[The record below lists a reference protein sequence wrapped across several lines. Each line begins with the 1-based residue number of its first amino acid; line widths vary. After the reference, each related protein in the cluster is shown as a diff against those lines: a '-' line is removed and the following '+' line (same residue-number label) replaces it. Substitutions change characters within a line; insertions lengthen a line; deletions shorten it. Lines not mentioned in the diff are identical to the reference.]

1 MDEESTRE
9 VIENLYNFGRWSSEN
24 RIGDAT
30 RSVAE
35 SLGFIGKLTAEK
47 EEGLE
52 EATSQAVQSL
62 RDVGKCAAKNQL
74 KDATSQAVT
83 SLGDVG
89 TSAVEKGLKD
99 VVLQVRDSLEEVEMT
114 AEDNNLTI
122 ATKQKVE
129 SLKRFGETAAGKG
142 EVFEDVTI
150 TMVDYIGDVGKS
162 AAKDGDNDLTERA
175 VESLVYVGKTTVE
188 QKLEGATKEV
198 AHSIGLVGVA
208 AAEKG
213 EVCRDATEHAIE
225 SLQLHQIHITESTG
239 GVEFFKTA
247 TEQTA
252 RSFIGIGIP
261 AIENNL
267 DGVVSGCANCFVGWT
282 RSCNELEIDDLFIE
296 WATSGRYEP
305 LHKFREIC
313 EELRTQTPQQ

>member
-1 MDEESTRE
+1 M
-9 VIENLYNFGRWSSEN
+9 
-24 RIGDAT
+24 
-30 RSVAE
+30 
-35 SLGFIGKLTAEK
+35 
-47 EEGLE
+47 
-52 EATSQAVQSL
+52 
-62 RDVGKCAAKNQL
+62 
-74 KDATSQAVT
+74 T

-188 QKLEGATKEV
+188 QKLKDATWEV
-198 AHSIGLVGVA
+198 VHSIGLVGVA

-213 EVCRDATEHAIE
+213 EVCIDATEHAIE

-282 RSCNELEIDDLFIE
+282 RSCNELEFHELFSDW
-296 WATSGRYEP
+296 WAKPEHYKSSR
-305 LHKFREIC
+305 KF
-313 EELRTQTPQQ
+313 EEKCKKLRTSNYPKLGRRPAAAA